1 MTKDKDVNVEFFG
14 DVDRNKNN
22 EITSELPAWF
32 HREHLSILEEDADQL
47 ERQIERGDIPK
58 LHISMTAQEIKTKRE
73 KIADIKAAIPK
84 FTGANKN
91 KISEAYFK
99 LKNQIADS
107 LPTHME
113 NRKGYTQ
120 PREELDRMKSF
131 HIPVDKDLAK
141 ACNVKTNI
149 AGKVSG
155 DGANKMFKMFGRIL
169 GENENVERI
178 RKEGKSESKR
188 DMEDFTKH
196 ILKELASG
204 RERA

>member
-1 MTKDKDVNVEFFG
+1 MT
-14 DVDRNKNN
+14 
-22 EITSELPAWF
+22 S
-32 HREHLSILEEDADQL
+32 
-47 ERQIERGDIPK
+47 
-58 LHISMTAQEIKTKRE
+58 QEVKVKRE
-73 KIADIKAAIPK
+73 KIAEIKASIPK
-84 FTGANKN
+84 FTGSNKD

-120 PREELDRMKSF
+120 PREELDRMKNF

-141 ACNVKTNI
+141 ACNVKINS
-149 AGKVSG
+149 GKVSG
-155 DGANKMFKMFGRIL
+155 DGASKMFKMFGRIL
-169 GENENVERI
+169 GENENIERI